1 MWKEKRNG
9 NVRYKDR
16 IRDPFTGAEK
26 TISVTMKGKYSKLQ
40 EREARALL
48 DTRIDELYAPT
59 RERTDSLTLGE
70 IAELYRADQKRTV
83 SEQTQIR
90 NYHAVNS
97 LLRMLGSDVLAD
109 KLTAGYVRQKFNAS
123 DKSNGTLNEH
133 MTRLKAFLRWGYR
146 NDYVEDIAWLD
157 KLTPYDDEESKA
169 ALAEKYLE
177 PEELERLL
185 EAMEEPHWQQLTQF
199 LALTG
204 MRCGEALG
212 LQVDDVDIFNKTI
225 HIRGSLSSVTGK
237 LGSTKTRKQRDIY
250 MQGELVDLCR
260 RIDLARKETL
270 LRVGARSSFYF
281 CQPDGKPLEYY
292 AYNKYLRN
300 LASRV
305 LDRDHET
312 TTHIMRHTHVAL
324 MAAQGVS
331 LEAISRRLGHSDSK
345 ITKQVYF
352 HVTEQMR
359 ERDNA
364 EFEKVKLLS

>member
-16 IRDPFTGAEK
+16 IHDPFTGNEI

-48 DTRIDELYAPT
+48 DARIDELYAPT
-59 RERTDSLTLGE
+59 KERKDSLTLGE
-70 IAELYRADQKRTV
+70 IAELYSADQKRTV

-97 LLRMLGSDVLAD
+97 LLRMLGSDTLAD
-109 KLTAGYVRQKFNAS
+109 RLTAGYVRQKFNAS

-133 MTRLKAFLRWGYR
+133 MTRLKAFLRWAYR

-157 KLTPYDDEESKA
+157 KLTPYDDEESKET
-169 ALAEKYLE
+169 LADKYLE

-185 EAMEEPHWQQLTQF
+185 KAMEEPHWQQLTQF

-212 LQVDDVDIFNKTI
+212 LQVEDVDIPNRLI
-225 HIRGSLSSVTGK
+225 YVRGSLSSVTGK
-237 LGSTKTRKQRDIY
+237 LGATKTRKKREVY
-250 MQGELVDLCR
+250 MQSELADLCK
-260 RIDLARKETL
+260 RIELARKQML
-270 LRVGARSSFYF
+270 LSSGGRTSFYF

-359 ERDNA
+359 ARDNA

>member
-9 NVRYKDR
+9 SIKYIDR
-16 IRDPFTGAEK
+16 IRDPFTGK
-26 TISVTMKGKYSKLQ
+26 LVKISVTLKGKYSKLQ

-48 DTRIDELYAPT
+48 DARIDELYAPSKSKK
-59 RERTDSLTLGE
+59 DSLTLGE
-70 IAELYRADQKRTV
+70 IAELYYADQKRTV

-97 LLRMLGSDVLAD
+97 LLKMLGSDTFAD
-109 KLTAGYVRQKFNAS
+109 KLTAGYIRKKFNAS

-133 MTRLKAFLRWGYR
+133 MTRLKAFLRWAYR

-157 KLTPYDDEESKA
+157 KLSPYDDEESKET
-169 ALAEKYLE
+169 LADKYLE

-185 EAMEEPHWQQLTQF
+185 DAMEEPHWQQLTRF

-204 MRCGEALG
+204 MRCGEVLG
-212 LQVDDVDIFNKTI
+212 LQVEDVDITNKVI
-225 HIRGSLSSVTGK
+225 HVRGSLSSVTGK
-237 LGSTKTRKQRDIY
+237 LGATKTRKQRDVY
-250 MQGELVDLCR
+250 MQEELVRLCR
-260 RIDLARKETL
+260 VIDLARKETL
-270 LRVGARSSFYF
+270 LRVGSKSTFYF

-292 AYNKYLRN
+292 AYNKYLKN
-300 LASRV
+300 LARKV
-305 LDRDHET
+305 LDREHET

-324 MAAQGVS
+324 MAASGVS
-331 LEAISRRLGHSDSK
+331 LEAISRRLGHADSK

-364 EFEKVKLLS
+364 EFEKVKLFS

>member
-1 MWKEKRNG
+1 MWKEKKSSS
-9 NVRYKDR
+9 VKYVDR
-16 IRDPFTGAEK
+16 IHDPFTGK
-26 TISVTMKGKYSKLQ
+26 LVKVSVSMKGKYSKSQ

-48 DTRIDELYAPT
+48 DAKIDELYAPT
-59 RERTDSLTLGE
+59 KKRKESLTFGE
-70 IAELYRADQKRTV
+70 IAELYHADQRRTV

-133 MTRLKAFLRWGYR
+133 MARLKAFLRWAYR

-157 KLTPYDDEESKA
+157 KLTPYDEEESKA
-169 ALAEKYLE
+169 ALADKYLE

-185 EAMEEPHWQQLTQF
+185 EAMGKPHWQQLTQF

-212 LQVDDVDIFNKTI
+212 LQVDDVDILNKTI

-281 CQPDGKPLEYY
+281 
-292 AYNKYLRN
+292 
-300 LASRV
+300 
-305 LDRDHET
+305 
-312 TTHIMRHTHVAL
+312 
-324 MAAQGVS
+324 
-331 LEAISRRLGHSDSK
+331 
-345 ITKQVYF
+345 
-352 HVTEQMR
+352 
-359 ERDNA
+359 
-364 EFEKVKLLS
+364 